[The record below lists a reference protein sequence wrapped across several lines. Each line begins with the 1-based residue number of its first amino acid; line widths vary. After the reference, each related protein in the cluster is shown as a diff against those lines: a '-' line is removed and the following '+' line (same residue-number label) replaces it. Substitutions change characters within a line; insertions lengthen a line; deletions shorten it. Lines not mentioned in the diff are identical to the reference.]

1 MKDHLWFHHG
11 EASGMLCVIGIRIE
25 QPRSRVES
33 EHGRSIRRSS
43 VDGNKTTFI
52 GRIEVSLTISN
63 RRCDASH
70 ALIDQNIRGDP
81 MTITDLTS
89 MAEAQV
95 AERKEINDR
104 LQKLME
110 EVSDYCFQCGKCT
123 SGCEAHKL
131 LELEPHKI
139 VALLKRGLIDE
150 MINSD
155 IIWTCMSCFKCKE
168 RCPQGV
174 APVNILFTLK
184 NLAVA
189 SGKQVPGDF
198 TAMLQSVM
206 GMGLMQDV
214 QQVTTRSG
222 EIRKREDMGLSEC
235 SKPKDPAKFQSTV
248 MTVAMEK
255 V

>member
-1 MKDHLWFHHG
+1 M
-11 EASGMLCVIGIRIE
+11 S
-25 QPRSRVES
+25 
-33 EHGRSIRRSS
+33 
-43 VDGNKTTFI
+43 
-52 GRIEVSLTISN
+52 
-63 RRCDASH
+63 
-70 ALIDQNIRGDP
+70 
-81 MTITDLTS
+81 ITDLTS
-89 MAEAQV
+89 MAEAQA
-95 AERKEINDR
+95 AERQEINER
-104 LQKLME
+104 LLKLKD
-110 EVSDYCFQCGKCT
+110 EVSDYCFQCAKCT

-150 MINSD
+150 MLNSE

-168 RCPQGV
+168 RCPQKV

-189 SGKQVPGDF
+189 SGKQVPGDY

-214 QQVTTRSG
+214 QTVTTRSG
-222 EIRKREDMGLSEC
+222 ETRKRSDLDLSPC
-235 SKPKDPAKFQSTV
+235 SKPKEPAKFQATV